1 MPRKKASNQWDFG
14 ELFGPEETR
23 QIWTVAG
30 LTGRVKGL
38 LEKEIG
44 EVWVSGEI
52 ANLRRQSSGHRYF
65 TLKDRDAQ
73 LSCVLFRGQ
82 RVDHRDLLEDGRE
95 VILRG
100 DVTVYE
106 ARGQYQMLV
115 REIELKGVGALQAEF
130 EKLKRKLEAEGLF
143 AEERKREL
151 PRLNCRIGVVTSPT
165 GAALRDVLHVIERRD
180 PSLSVLLAG
189 CRVQGAG
196 AAGEIAVAIEDLNNW
211 HAAQPEGQGLD
222 LILVT
227 RGGGSLEDLWA
238 FNEEP
243 VARAIYISELP
254 VVSAVGHEIDF
265 TIADFTA
272 DLRAAT
278 PSAAAELITEGVYS
292 IRGFVEDASRWLAE
306 SASRRLENESEKVAR
321 LMRRLRLARPS
332 RRIEERLQRLDDLQ
346 DVMAR
351 CARHALESAEHRSRE
366 LIGRLQRLRPSRQ
379 SEWKGEEL
387 DGLFERLRNAGTQA
401 LEERRA
407 RLDRAVDRLR
417 LLSPANALER
427 GYSITVDVETGQ
439 TIRSVEQAR
448 QGKKIRTRVSDG
460 EFGSKVGDKSD
471 EGD

>member
-1 MPRKKASNQWDFG
+1 MPRKKASSQWDFG
-14 ELFGPEETR
+14 ELFSPEETR
-23 QIWTVAG
+23 QVWTVG
-30 LTGRVKGL
+30 DLTGRVKGL
-38 LEKEIG
+38 LEKELG
-44 EVWVSGEI
+44 EVWVSGEV
-52 ANLRRQSSGHRYF
+52 ANLRRQSSGHMYF

-82 RVDHRDLLEDGRE
+82 RVEHRDLLEDGRE

-100 DVTVYE
+100 DITVYE

-130 EKLKRKLEAEGLF
+130 EKLKRKLDAEGLF

-180 PSLSVLLAG
+180 PSLEVLLAG
-189 CRVQGAG
+189 SRVQGAG
-196 AAGEIAVAIEDLNNW
+196 AADEIAAAIGSLNSW
-211 HAAQPEGQGLD
+211 HAAQSAGKGLD

-243 VARAIYISELP
+243 VARAIVESDLP

-265 TIADFTA
+265 TIADFTS

-292 IRGFVEDASRWLAE
+292 IRGFVDDAPRWMAE
-306 SASRRLENESEKVAR
+306 AIARRLGDEAGNVAR
-321 LMRRLRLARPS
+321 LVRRLRLARPS
-332 RRIEERLQRLDDLQ
+332 RRIETHLQRLDDLN

-351 CARHALESAEHRSRE
+351 CVRHALESARHRSGE
-366 LIGRLQRLRPSRQ
+366 LAGRLQRLRPSRL
-379 SEWKGEEL
+379 L
-387 DGLFERLRNAGTQA
+387 DVKAQA
-401 LEERRA
+401 LEVLEERLGEAGAQAIEFR
-407 RLDRAVDRLR
+407 RLRLERAVERLR
-417 LLSPANALER
+417 LLSPTNALER
-427 GYSITVDVETGQ
+427 GYSITVDAETGE
-439 TIRSVEQAR
+439 TIRSINDVSEGR
-448 QGKKIRTRVSDG
+448 KIKTRVSDG
-460 EFGSKVGDKSD
+460 EFGSVVDPGA
-471 EGD
+471 